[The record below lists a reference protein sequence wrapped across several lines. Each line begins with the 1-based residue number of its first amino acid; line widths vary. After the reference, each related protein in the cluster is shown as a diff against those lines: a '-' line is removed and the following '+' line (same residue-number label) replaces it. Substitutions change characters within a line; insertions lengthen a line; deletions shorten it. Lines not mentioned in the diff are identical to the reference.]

1 MNREE
6 IIALKLQLG
15 LSPSA
20 RVAPGFL
27 LAMWQQLKTESMQ
40 AKYNR
45 SDAVSGPGPM
55 TRTPIDDPSSA

>member
-20 RVAPGFL
+20 RVAPGML
-27 LAMWQQLKTESMQ
+27 LAMWQQLKTESKQ
-40 AKYNR
+40 KPIRPGAA
-45 SDAVSGPGPM
+45 SDPGVM
-55 TRTPIDDPSSA
+55 TRTPIDV